1 MTRER
6 PAAVTDLVTGSVPG
20 NSREAGVPGFPKP
33 TEMAATLA
41 AFVDVLLPG
50 DELFPAASTV
60 GTQALLADRLR
71 ALLGAE
77 AVAEAVRSL
86 SEDARSFSGLAPEE
100 RVAAVRRLEQ
110 RLPDRFDL
118 LRSVTYYAYYQNPAV
133 VQCVREL
140 DFDYNDAPQ
149 PRGYEMQ
156 PFDPTPG
163 ADAPA
168 SPRGSYTAT
177 AEVVPIDVSEL
188 GLLRTS
194 GSNDA

>member
-1 MTRER
+1 MR
-6 PAAVTDLVTGSVPG
+6 DLRT
-20 NSREAGVPGFPKP
+20 P
-33 TEMAATLA
+33 TEIVATLA

-77 AVAEAVRSL
+77 AVAEAVGSL
-86 SEDARSFSGLAPEE
+86 SEDARSFSVLAPEE
-100 RVAAVRRLEQ
+100 RVTAVRHLEQ
-110 RLPDRFDL
+110 RLPDRFNV
-118 LRSVTYYAYYQNPAV
+118 LRSMTYYAYYQNPAV

-140 DFDYNDAPQ
+140 GFDYNDAPQ
-149 PRGYEMQ
+149 PRGYEMP

-168 SPRGSYTAT
+168 SPRGCYTPT
-177 AEVVPIDVSEL
+177 AEVVRIDVSEL
-188 GLLRTS
+188 GVLRTR
-194 GSNDA
+194 GSDDA